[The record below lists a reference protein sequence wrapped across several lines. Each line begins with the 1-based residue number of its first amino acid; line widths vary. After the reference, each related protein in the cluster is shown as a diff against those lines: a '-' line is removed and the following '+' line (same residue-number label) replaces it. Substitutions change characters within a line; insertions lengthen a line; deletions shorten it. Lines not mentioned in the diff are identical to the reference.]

1 MQIMPATWE
10 ILRRRYRLKNA
21 PYDPRQNIMAGTA
34 YLREMYDKFG
44 YPGCLAAYNA
54 GPGRYASWVSGK
66 RKLPRETSNY
76 VNLTT
81 SRIGRRSSFIATIPS
96 SLAKPNAVPPAQSA
110 LFISSAAAKR
120 EQQDS
125 QTLAPQD
132 AKAGWRKAFGARPI
146 RSSIRQQKAGMM
158 ANFIN
163 KTLAKKSVGFSVCR
177 IRNFGGQD
185 KRSAVGCSVWL
196 GFLRFIERRFL
207 EAAALPANY
216 SMISMFRAPSPIS
229 AILRKSYD

>member
-132 AKAGWRKAFGARPI
+132 AKPDGVKHSAQGLFVPLSGNRKP
-146 RSSIRQQKAGMM
+146 
-158 ANFIN
+158 
-163 KTLAKKSVGFSVCR
+163 
-177 IRNFGGQD
+177 
-185 KRSAVGCSVWL
+185 
-196 GFLRFIERRFL
+196 E
-207 EAAALPANY
+207 
-216 SMISMFRAPSPIS
+216 
-229 AILRKSYD
+229 